1 MTSGIAQV
9 FYYPFESKPLRARKV
24 RNLWGQLTVLRQPLY
39 AYVHQDLELDSIPR
53 KPTHIHSGN
62 MAAFDKLLPD
72 VDGDFFGGFECRK
85 SFQSGIANA
94 DFSFGSKTQ
103 SKWNGLDTLPDS
115 ALYISEYTLDEIGWE
130 NSEAILNEHLTIA
143 DDAGAIVGCVD
154 VGLAEHL
161 LSGMV
166 FESIVLPKMPFNR
179 WVEQSLWVAQG
190 PEPRRVRG
198 VYWGNY
204 FGSEY
209 CKMLDNVCNGD
220 FLCAYQSQAQVCRW
234 RTKWISDKA
243 CKRGFVSLSLKP
255 ADCFPG
261 TALDYSVQKNMIWLV
276 NKLFQARL
284 L

>member
-1 MTSGIAQV
+1 MKNGIAQV
-9 FYYPFESKPLRARKV
+9 FYYPFESKPLRARQV
-24 RNLWGQLTVLRQPLY
+24 RNLWKQLAVLRKPLY
-39 AYVHQDLELDSIPR
+39 AYVHQDLALDSIPK
-53 KPTHIHSGN
+53 KPIHIHSGN
-62 MAAFDKLLPD
+62 LPAFDKLLPD
-72 VDGDFFGGFECRK
+72 ADGHFFGGFECRRAY
-85 SFQSGIANA
+85 QSGIANA

-115 ALYISEYTLDEIGWE
+115 ALYLSEYTLEEIGWE
-130 NSEAILNEHLTIA
+130 NLEAILNEHLKIA
-143 DDAGAIVGCVD
+143 DDARAIVGCVD

-209 CKMLDNVCNGD
+209 CAMLDNVCNGN
-220 FLCAYQSQAQVCRW
+220 FLSAYQSQARYVDGEQNGLATRLENGV
-234 RTKWISDKA
+234 
-243 CKRGFVSLSLKP
+243 FVSLSLNP

-261 TALDYSVQKNMIWLV
+261 IALDYSIQKNLNWLV
-276 NKLFQARL
+276 NKLSQARL

>member
-53 KPTHIHSGN
+53 KPTHIDSGN
-62 MAAFDKLLPD
+62 LAAFDKLLPD
-72 VDGDFFGGFECRK
+72 VDGDFFGGFDCRK
-85 SFQSGIANA
+85 SSQSGIANA

-115 ALYISEYTLDEIGWE
+115 ALYLSEYTLDEIGWE

-220 FLCAYQSQAQVCRW
+220 FLCAYQSQAKYVDGEQNGLATRLANGV
-234 RTKWISDKA
+234 
-243 CKRGFVSLSLKP
+243 FVSLSLKP

-261 TALDYSVQKNMIWLV
+261 IALDYSVQKNMIWLV

>member
-1 MTSGIAQV
+1 MTNGIAQV

-24 RNLWGQLTVLRQPLY
+24 RNLWKQLAVLRQPLC
-39 AYVHQDLELDSIPR
+39 AYVHQDLSLDSIPK
-53 KPTHIHSGN
+53 KPTPIHSGN
-62 MAAFDKLLPD
+62 LTAFDKLLPD
-72 VDGDFFGGFECRK
+72 GDGGFFGGFECREAY
-85 SFQSGIANA
+85 QSGIVNA

-115 ALYISEYTLDEIGWE
+115 ALYLSKHTLEEIGWE
-130 NSEAILNEHLTIA
+130 NSEAILNAHLEIA

-154 VGLAEHL
+154 VGLAEQL

-166 FESIVLPKMPFNR
+166 FQSIVLPKMPFHR

-190 PEPRRVRG
+190 PEPHRVRG

-204 FGSEY
+204 FGSEF
-209 CKMLDNVCNGD
+209 CAKLNNVCSGD
-220 FLCAYQSQAQVCRW
+220 FLSAYQSQAKYVDGERNGLAT
-234 RTKWISDKA
+234 RLA
-243 CKRGFVSLSLKP
+243 NGVFVSLSLSP

-261 TALDYSVQKNMIWLV
+261 IALDYSVQKNMIWLI
-276 NKLFQARL
+276 NKLLQARL